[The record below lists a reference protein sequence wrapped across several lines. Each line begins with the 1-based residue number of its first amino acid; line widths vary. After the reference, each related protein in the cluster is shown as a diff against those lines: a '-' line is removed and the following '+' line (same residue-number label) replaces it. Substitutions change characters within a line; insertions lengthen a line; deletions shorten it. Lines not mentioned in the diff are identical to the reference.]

1 MDDFKQN
8 FEELNKAFAEFKS
21 TNDEK
26 LKELASKGTVDALV
40 EEKLKRV
47 DQAIEEA
54 NAKNDDLVKRLKA
67 AEIRAN
73 RPQNGGKAESD
84 EVIEA
89 RQAHADAFTNYM
101 RSPESAEAKSELHAA
116 QKRAVEVKAV
126 TIGTVAAG
134 GYAVPEEISRT
145 IHEKL
150 LDVSPM
156 RQAARVVT
164 AGTSDYKE
172 LVDVLGDS
180 YGWVGEG
187 GTRLATDTPQL
198 EEVAPSFGTIYAYP
212 TASEESLNDI
222 FFDVGAW
229 LQRRSVNS
237 FAKGEGIAFISG
249 NGTNKPTG
257 FLNGTPVATDD
268 EESPARAFGTLQY
281 LATGNASG
289 FGEFSNTSP
298 KFYPADVF
306 KDTAYALK
314 AGYRR
319 NAVWMMNKATL
330 NVVRKFK
337 DAEGQ
342 YIWQPGMQAG
352 QPATL
357 EGYPIVEAEDMPD
370 IGANAFPVAFGDFM
384 EGYLIVDLVGLRIT
398 VDDNITQPG
407 QVKFYMR
414 KRVGGKLLNDD
425 AIKVIKCAAS

>member
-1 MDDFKQN
+1 MEDFAEN
-8 FEELNKAFAEFKS
+8 FEELNKAFSAFK
-21 TNDEK
+21 DENESK
-26 LKELASKGTVDALV
+26 LKEFAKKGTVDPLV
-40 EEKLKRV
+40 EEKLSRIDK
-47 DQAIEEA
+47 AIDDA
-54 NAKNDDLVKRLKA
+54 NAKNDELVKRLKA
-67 AEIRAN
+67 AELRAN
-73 RPQNGGKAESD
+73 RPQNGGKGDSE
-84 EVIEA
+84 EVV
-89 RQAHADAFTNYM
+89 
-101 RSPESAEAKSELHAA
+101 EAKSAHLEAFEAYTRAPDSSEAKAALYAA

-126 TIGTVAAG
+126 TIGTNAAG
-134 GYAVPEEISRT
+134 GYAVPEEIST
-145 IHEKL
+145 NIHEKL
-150 LDVSPM
+150 LDISPM

-180 YGWVGEG
+180 YAWVGEG
-187 GTRLATDTPQL
+187 GTRSATNTPQL

-212 TASEESLNDI
+212 MASEESLNDI
-222 FFDVGAW
+222 FFDVPAW

-249 NGTNKPTG
+249 DGSNKPTG
-257 FLNGTPVATDD
+257 FLDGTPVATDD

-281 LATGNASG
+281 LATGDASG
-289 FGEFSNTSP
+289 FGSLSTTSP
-298 KFYPADVF
+298 EHYPADVF
-306 KDTAYALK
+306 KDVAYALK

-330 NVVRKFK
+330 NQVRKFK
-337 DAEGQ
+337 DSEGN

-357 EGYPIVEAEDMPD
+357 EGYAIVEAEDMPD
-370 IGANAFPVAFGDFM
+370 VGANAFPVAFGDFQ

-398 VDDNITQPG
+398 VDDNITTPG

-425 AIKVIKCAAS
+425 AIKLIKCAAS